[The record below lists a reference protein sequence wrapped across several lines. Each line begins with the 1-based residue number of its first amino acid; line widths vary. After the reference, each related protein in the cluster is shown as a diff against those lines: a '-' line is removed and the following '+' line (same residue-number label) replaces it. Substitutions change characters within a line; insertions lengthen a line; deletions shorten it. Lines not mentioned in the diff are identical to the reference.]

1 MKQIRD
7 CPSCIIF
14 YASRASRVQGT
25 SAVNVCTYGWS
36 NRLTNFENE
45 TETCFFVFCHLTMVL
60 LEDAWWIDNL
70 TRQGDRKSVV

>member
-45 TETCFFVFCHLTMVL
+45 TETCFFRFFAT
-60 LEDAWWIDNL
+60 
-70 TRQGDRKSVV
+70 

>member
-45 TETCFFVFCHLTMVL
+45 TETCFFVFLPLNH
-60 LEDAWWIDNL
+60 
-70 TRQGDRKSVV
+70 GVVRGCLVAGSIACGGS